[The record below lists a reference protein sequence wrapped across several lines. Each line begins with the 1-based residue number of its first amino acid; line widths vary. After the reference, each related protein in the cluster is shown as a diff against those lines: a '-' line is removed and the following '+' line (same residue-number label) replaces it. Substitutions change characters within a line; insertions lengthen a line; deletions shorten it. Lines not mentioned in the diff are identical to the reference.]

1 MTGYGHINDD
11 KALCFTRV
19 LPGPIERVWAFIT
32 EEDKRAKW
40 LAAGK
45 TGAAA
50 GETIEFRFNHDDL
63 TPHKEE
69 APEGSCGDE
78 GTAFDG
84 TVKAFDPP
92 HHLAFTWPE
101 RNGGETYVDIRLSE
115 MEDGR
120 VQLDLKHSGILTRS
134 DLLGASG
141 GWHTHLDILEAHL
154 AEQIPAPFW
163 STHQAKEM
171 EYGTRFTGQL
181 SGFED

>member
-45 TGAAA
+45 TGTAA

-101 RNGGETYVDIRLSE
+101 SGGMDHTTVTIRLKQIE
-115 MEDGR
+115 GGVELHLVHENLHNR
-120 VQLDLKHSGILTRS
+120 EYRI
-134 DLLGASG
+134 GASA
-141 GWHTHLDILEAHL
+141 GWHAHTDILEDLL
-154 AEQIPAPFW
+154 ADRPATDFW
-163 STHQAKEM
+163 PLHIALEE
-171 EYGTRFTGQL
+171 EYESLVGDDF
-181 SGFED
+181 SG